1 MKTNFKNRS
10 GLLSLTAAITIAA
23 IVDSC
28 SATSRENEKQVRLEE
43 LRKQHAELSDQ
54 IRKLEADIAA
64 ENPDTLTVRAK
75 DVAVSVLKARAFDHY
90 VQTQGRVE
98 SEYNILV
105 SAKTMGVVTAVY
117 VREGQNVSKGQTL
130 AQLDNSVILRNIEAM
145 KAQLELATSVF
156 ERQQNLWDQ
165 KIGTEVQYLQAKT
178 NKESLEKQLQSLQE
192 QNEMTRI
199 KAPISGTVDQ
209 VVVKIGE
216 NISPGM
222 PAVRIVNNADL
233 KLTADVSEAYVTR
246 IRKGNKVLVNIPE
259 LKQDIEAT
267 VTFVGRTIDPLSRT
281 FKVEVKL
288 PSLENLRPNMTG
300 VIRVVFHTEPNAL
313 AVPVNLVQE
322 VNGEKIVYVAEKQG
336 RHIIARKKVVTVNG
350 VYSNLAEVEGLAEG
364 DSIITVGYQG
374 LNDGDV
380 VRI

>member
-1 MKTNFKNRS
+1 TTH
-10 GLLSLTAAITIAA
+10 LSLEPFTTRRSS
-23 IVDSC
+23 DL
-28 SATSRENEKQVRLEE
+28 LEE
-43 LRKQHAELSDQ
+43 LRKQHAQLSDE
-54 IRKLEADIAA
+54 IRKLEAEIAA
-64 ENPDTLTVRAK
+64 ENPDTLAVRAK
-75 DVAVSVLKARAFDHY
+75 DVSVSVLKARPFDHY

-98 SEYNILV
+98 SEYNMLV

-130 AQLDNSVILRNIEAM
+130 AQLDNSVILRNIAAR
-145 KAQLELATSVF
+145 KAQLALATSVF
-156 ERQQNLWDQ
+156 ERQQKLGDQ

-246 IRKGNKVLVNIPE
+246 IK
-259 LKQDIEAT
+259 
-267 VTFVGRTIDPLSRT
+267 
-281 FKVEVKL
+281 
-288 PSLENLRPNMTG
+288 
-300 VIRVVFHTEPNAL
+300 
-313 AVPVNLVQE
+313 
-322 VNGEKIVYVAEKQG
+322 
-336 RHIIARKKVVTVNG
+336 
-350 VYSNLAEVEGLAEG
+350 
-364 DSIITVGYQG
+364 
-374 LNDGDV
+374 
-380 VRI
+380 